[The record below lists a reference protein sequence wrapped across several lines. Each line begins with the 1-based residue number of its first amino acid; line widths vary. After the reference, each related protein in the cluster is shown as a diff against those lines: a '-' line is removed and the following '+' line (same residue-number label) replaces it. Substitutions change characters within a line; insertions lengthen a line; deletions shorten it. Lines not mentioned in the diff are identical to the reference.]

1 MRFVIKLL
9 PLFITAKIFASPI
22 QIFYEDRPSQ
32 AQIVKDIFTNNYSI
46 PEELISLEEVKSCE
60 GLRNKGKLDVCLNNN
75 GDLLVVSVDRGFISE
90 SLKIFQAP

>member
-75 GDLLVVSVDRGFISE
+75 GDLLVVSADRGFISE